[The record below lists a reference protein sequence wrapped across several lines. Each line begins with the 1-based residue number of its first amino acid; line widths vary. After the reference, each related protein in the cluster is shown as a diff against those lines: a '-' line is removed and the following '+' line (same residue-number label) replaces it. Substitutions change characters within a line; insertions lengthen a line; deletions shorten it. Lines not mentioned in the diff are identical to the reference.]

1 MICPACKALNDDSAE
16 ACFTCGRALT
26 ALTQGSVIA
35 TRYEVQSP
43 LGKGGMGVVYKAH
56 DRMLDE
62 TVAIKVLR
70 AEFANTGEMAKRF
83 RHEIKLARRV
93 SHRNVCRI
101 HEYGEDG
108 GVRYIS
114 MEYVEGTD
122 IKQLARDKGGYL
134 EHGEAFDVAIQTADG
149 LQAIH
154 DVGIIHRDLKTSNI
168 MRDNSG
174 RVLLMD
180 FGIAKISGADRST
193 GGGGLTSTGQ
203 IMGTPEYMSPEQCLG
218 DKIDHRSDIYAL
230 GIAIYEIF
238 SGTVPFRGDTPVA
251 TLFKHIQD
259 PVPFEGPV
267 AARIPLAAVPVLRK
281 ALAKNRADRYES
293 AAEMADGLRKAQQQA
308 KSGVPA
314 DAAPTGGH
322 PVIVPAGD
330 GSGGGATPTPSDRRR
345 VTRLDIFVNFIIRRV
360 GTAGTVLQEERT
372 IAENVGRGGAR
383 VMTSITSLAPG
394 DIVHLEEV
402 GGPFKTRA
410 EVRGSYVGKDRI
422 RRLNLRFLD
431 SPAPDYLVHV
441 DEGGSSGRRSPRSPS
456 DSTGG
461 RGGR

>member
-26 ALTQGSVIA
+26 ALTQGSVIG
-35 TRYEVQSP
+35 TRYEVLSP
-43 LGKGGMGVVYKAH
+43 LGKGGMGMVYKAH

-83 RHEIKLARRV
+83 RHEIKLARKV

-122 IKQLARDKGGYL
+122 IKQLAREKGGYL
-134 EHGEAFDVAIQTADG
+134 EHEEAFDVAIQTADG

-168 MRDNSG
+168 MRDPTG
-174 RVLLMD
+174 RVRLMD
-180 FGIAKISGADRST
+180 FGIAKIGGDRSSS
-193 GGGGLTSTGQ
+193 GGGLTSTGQ

-259 PVPFEGPV
+259 PVPFEGPI

-293 AAEMADGLRKAQQQA
+293 STEMADALRKAQQQA
-308 KSGVPA
+308 RSGVPS
-314 DAAPTGGH
+314 DAMPTGGH

-330 GSGGGATPTPSDRRR
+330 NMGTGGATPTPSDRRR

-383 VMTSITSLAPG
+383 VMTSISSLAPG

-441 DEGGSSGRRSPRSPS
+441 DEGGTGGRRSQR
-456 DSTGG
+456 T
-461 RGGR
+461 

>member
-1 MICPACKALNDDSAE
+1 MICPSCKALNDDAAE
-16 ACFTCGRALT
+16 ACFTCGRALS

-35 TRYEVQSP
+35 GRYEILSV
-43 LGKGGMGVVYKAH
+43 LGKGGMGMVYKAH

-70 AEFANTGEMAKRF
+70 AEFANTPEMLKRF
-83 RHEIKLARRV
+83 KQEIKLARKV

-101 HEYGEDG
+101 HEFDEDG

-122 IKQLARDKGGYL
+122 IKQLAREKGGFL
-134 EHGEAFDVAIQTADG
+134 ETDEAFDVAIQAANG

-168 MRDNSG
+168 MRDSSG
-174 RVLLMD
+174 RVRLMD
-180 FGIAKISGADRST
+180 FGIAKSEATDRST
-193 GGGGLTSTGQ
+193 GGGGLTTTGQ

-218 DKIDHRSDIYAL
+218 DKINHLSDIYAL
-230 GIAIYEIF
+230 GVVIYEVF
-238 SGTVPFRGDTPVA
+238 TGTVPFRGDTPVA

-281 ALAKNRADRYES
+281 ALAKNRADRYET
-293 AAEMADGLRKAQQQA
+293 AVGLAEALRNAQQQA
-308 KSGVPA
+308 KEGVPA
-314 DAAPTGGH
+314 DAAPTGS
-322 PVIVPAGD
+322 VAAVVPPGAP
-330 GSGGGATPTPSDRRR
+330 GATPTPTPAERRR
-345 VTRLDIFVNFIIRRV
+345 VTRLDIFVNFMIRRV
-360 GTAGTVLQEERT
+360 GTAGKVLQEERT

-383 VMTSITSLAPG
+383 VMTSMTALAPG

-402 GGPFKTRA
+402 GGPFRTRA

-441 DEGGSSGRRSPRSPS
+441 D
-456 DSTGG
+456 DS
-461 RGGR
+461 R